1 MKSSSLSLSCLR
13 LCPHPKRLLGEC
25 PSLKKKRGFTGAT
38 PAALQYRRTV
48 LGPGCFPGLSPTS
61 VCPPTTHAPSSGSP
75 VVTEAY
81 DPLPPSQLHSQLCS
95 RSHSLVFAA
104 QADLSYPTRIPSSG
118 FEFRDLCSACPAQL
132 PVVGTRPVL
141 GRRGRRGA
149 GPVRHTFEA
158 EQERQSF
165 PSWESL

>member
-132 PVVGTRPVL
+132 PVVGTRP
-141 GRRGRRGA
+141 GKEREGGA
-149 GPVRHTFEA
+149 GPARHTFEA